1 MTLSDAISIRT
12 SLRSYRPERIPA
24 HQQRQ
29 LEKTIL
35 QCNRRS
41 GLHIQLI
48 CGRPEPFSSL
58 SKSYGMLTGV
68 HSYLVFAGPAG
79 DPDLQE
85 KCGYYGELV
94 VLTAAAMGLGTCW
107 VGGTFDKKACLCH
120 LTQGEE
126 LVCVAA
132 IGFAPEKPGGR
143 ERLIRRAVRRSSKSA
158 AELASGLGGAPDW
171 FLSGITA
178 VEQAPSAMN
187 RQGYRFIKK
196 ADNSVEARL
205 AGSSAFS
212 LVDLGIAKL
221 HFEIGAH
228 GGAWTW
234 GDGGVFRKAAE
245 EKSCGA
251 VIWRETEGRRQYLLA
266 KHNGGHW
273 SFPKGHVERGESEEE
288 TARREILE
296 ETGLAARVDTSF
308 RQVVTYYPRPGVI
321 KDVVFF
327 LATPTG
333 GTEHA
338 QEAEIAQLAWLP
350 FQKTR
355 ERITFAADEEVLLA
369 AEARLSQRA

>member
-1 MTLSDAISIRT
+1 
-12 SLRSYRPERIPA
+12 
-24 HQQRQ
+24 
-29 LEKTIL
+29 
-35 QCNRRS
+35 
-41 GLHIQLI
+41 
-48 CGRPEPFSSL
+48 
-58 SKSYGMLTGV
+58 MLTGV

-120 LTQGEE
+120 LAQGEE

-158 AELASGLGGAPDW
+158 AELASGLGGAPGW
-171 FLSGITA
+171 FLSGIAA

-205 AGSSAFS
+205 AGSSPFS

-234 GDGGVFRKAAE
+234 GDGGVFHKAAE

-251 VIWRETEGRRQYLLA
+251 VIWREAEGQRQYLLA

-333 GTEHA
+333 GKEHA
-338 QEAEIAQLAWLP
+338 QETEIAQLAWLP

-355 ERITFAADEEVLLA
+355 ERITFAADEEILLA